1 MDTSA
6 FFECQAFR
14 SDWVGGDHFVCVQN
28 ELMWSNAEG
37 VSAIANTYRAAMRR
51 GRAVGGTREAVLIIP
66 SRDGLSLI
74 DFTLRNLIAAGVA
87 ERCDI
92 VVVDDRSTDDYGI
105 LLERFPVVSVLR
117 VDNPRG
123 FNFSMLCN
131 LAVWFEWRRGVREVV
146 LWNNDLWLK
155 DAGQLDS
162 LLMRHRQSGAVIS
175 GSKLLYPDA
184 VILEK
189 LERAKVLSPER
200 CRVDERQAGKVQF
213 GGAQW
218 IRSDGGLL
226 RFAPSHWRRFADPG
240 DTLVNCDRGET
251 FVTGALQVLDAE
263 WFISMGGLNPSLCK
277 NFQDTDLCL
286 RARAGGKS
294 VMYFG
299 RDLSF
304 WHYESTSLDGV
315 DSPKLDSVF
324 ISDMAL
330 FGMIWNERIEALV
343 C

>member
-6 FFECQAFR
+6 FFKCQAFQ
-14 SDWVGGDHFVCVQN
+14 SGWAGGDYFACVQN
-28 ELMWSNAEG
+28 ELMWSNPDG
-37 VSAIANTYRAAMRR
+37 VSAIANTYRAGMRR
-51 GRAVGGTREAVLIIP
+51 GRAVGGTRESVLIIP

-87 ERCDI
+87 DRCDI

-117 VDNPRG
+117 VDNSRG

-131 LAVWFEWRRGVREVV
+131 LAVWFEWQRGVREVV
-146 LWNNDLWLK
+146 FWNNDLWLK
-155 DAGQLDS
+155 DVGQLDS

-184 VILEK
+184 QMLARLE
-189 LERAKVLSPER
+189 LASVLPSDR
-200 CRVDERQAGKVQF
+200 CRVDERQAGRVQF
-213 GGAQW
+213 GGAHW
-218 IRSDGGLL
+218 FRGEGGLL
-226 RFAPSHWRRFADPG
+226 RFVPSHWRRFSEPSDS
-240 DTLVNCDRGET
+240 LVNCDRGET
-251 FVTGALQVLDAE
+251 FVTGALQVVDAK
-263 WFISMGGLNPSLCK
+263 WFIAVGGFNPSMCK

-286 RARAGGKS
+286 RARANGEH

-304 WHYESTSLDGV
+304 WHNESTSLDGAESQKV
-315 DSPKLDSVF
+315 DAVF

-330 FGMIWNERIEALV
+330 FGMIWNDRIESLV